1 MSQFGVRFM
10 KRHAR
15 GFTLIELLVVIAII
29 GILVSLLLP
38 AVQQAREAAR
48 RSQCKNNLKQL
59 GLAMHNYHDVHNTF
73 PPALIAE
80 NSADVGGNMLANW
93 SWGAM
98 IAPYMD
104 LANSYNTLKVGSQRA
119 SASIR
124 PGQPGRTVAQTVV
137 PAFRCPSDTAPDLNN
152 LKQVSSDSDNNVY
165 TATSN
170 YVINHGANV
179 LSALPSWSQWA
190 SGQVQGPFLRN
201 VGAKMRDFTDGTSN
215 TVLISERMY
224 GDPNGSLGDSDT
236 EFGRAGLVWFTQSDG
251 LLGGSTVNWAGV
263 ACVAFTGYQ
272 YINGTDSWQDTMGAS
287 SRHVGGAQFLLG
299 DGSVRFI
306 SENVQQNNSQ
316 VTDSLYDYL
325 LNHQD
330 GQVVGEF

>member
-1 MSQFGVRFM
+1 M

-224 GDPNGSLGDSDT
+224 GDPNPLAIQIQNSVGQAWSGSRRVTDCS
-236 EFGRAGLVWFTQSDG
+236 EAVPSIGLVSPVSRSPDTSTSMGRTAGRTQWGPPLVTLEARSF
-251 LLGGSTVNWAGV
+251 SWATVR
-263 ACVAFTGYQ
+263 F
-272 YINGTDSWQDTMGAS
+272 AS
-287 SRHVGGAQFLLG
+287 SARMF
-299 DGSVRFI
+299 SR
-306 SENVQQNNSQ
+306 
-316 VTDSLYDYL
+316 TTRR
-325 LNHQD
+325 
-330 GQVVGEF
+330 